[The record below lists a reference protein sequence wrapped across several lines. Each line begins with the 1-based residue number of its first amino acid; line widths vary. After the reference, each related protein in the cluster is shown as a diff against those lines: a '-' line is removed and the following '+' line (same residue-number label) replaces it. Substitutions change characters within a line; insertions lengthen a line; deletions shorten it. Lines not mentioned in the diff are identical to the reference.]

1 MSSPQ
6 KIVRSV
12 KDIRTRTNLF
22 NKVFVPHKAY
32 MAIASLE
39 MDQFRRETE
48 RKRLLGWLNDIEER
62 LKIIEKEKAVLLRR
76 LDDEKTGK
84 SVQNSIQPSL
94 PLKSTPPGGRAG
106 EFRYKY

>member
-1 MSSPQ
+1 MPPSQ
-6 KIVRSV
+6 KIIRSV

-48 RKRLLGWLNDIEER
+48 RKRLLGWLSDIEER
-62 LKIIEKEKAVLLRR
+62 LKIIAKEKAVLLRR
-76 LDDEKTGK
+76 LDDEKAGK
-84 SVQNSIQPSL
+84 SDRSSIRPSL
-94 PLKSTPPGGRAG
+94 PLMGMPPGSRGG